1 MTLWVGTFHPN
12 SAKFRVHRPC
22 RTRNNDVNNI
32 RSNFKPDQKHDQLY
46 EIFENTFFTV
56 YFRATAFDEEAWWS
70 KNLILSSFLKKMFV
84 EIIGVFNSKSC

>member
-1 MTLWVGTFHPN
+1 MFSKKDVLESFKKSTEKDLCSSPT
-12 SAKFRVHRPC
+12 RV
-22 RTRNNDVNNI
+22 
-32 RSNFKPDQKHDQLY
+32 FYYQLY
-46 EIFENTFFTV
+46 EIFENTFFTE